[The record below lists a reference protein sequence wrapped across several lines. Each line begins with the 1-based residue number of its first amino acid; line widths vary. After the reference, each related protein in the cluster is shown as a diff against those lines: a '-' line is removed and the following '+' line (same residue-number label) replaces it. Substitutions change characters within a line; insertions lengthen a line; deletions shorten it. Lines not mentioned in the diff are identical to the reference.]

1 MLDVIEDVRNEFK
14 IKLTDKFE
22 EEVISFLNTNG
33 GNIYIGVNDKGDIIG
48 INGNIDLLQRTIK
61 DRIKDNIMPSMLG
74 LYDVIVLEKDNK
86 KYIKVIIARGNER
99 PYYLKGMGMT
109 PDSCFIRVGSSIQS
123 MSNEMI
129 NNEFS
134 KRTRNS
140 LKNIVSPK
148 QDLTFS
154 QLKIYYEEKGFS
166 INNNFLKQLDLYTN
180 DGKYNYNAYL
190 LADNNSISIRFGKYD
205 GINSVNLI
213 ENEDFGNCC
222 IIKATKN
229 ILNKLEIENKT
240 FTKIEYPERKE
251 IKMYD
256 YIAVREAVVNA
267 IVHNDWSNEYS
278 PKFEIFSDR
287 LVISS
292 NGGIQDNTTKEEFLE
307 GFSLPKNK
315 ELMKVFNDL
324 DLVEQMGTGIIRILQ
339 SYNKDSFEFFPNF
352 IRVTFPFN
360 ENKFKANIKEIKNNS
375 LTEIQNNIIGL
386 MLDSPTITQET
397 LARLLDVNIRT
408 IQRNIKTLIDVGLIE
423 RTGATKKGE
432 WIVKRYSS
440 VKKIDT

>member
-1 MLDVIEDVRNEFK
+1 MVGAVEDVRNEFK

-22 EEVISFLNTNG
+22 EEVIAFLNTNG
-33 GNIYIGVNDKGDIIG
+33 GNIFLGIDDKGSIIGVKGD
-48 INGNIDLLQRTIK
+48 IDLLQRTIK
-61 DRIKDNIMPSMLG
+61 DRIKNNIMPSTLG
-74 LYDVIVLEKDNK
+74 LFDVAVLEKDNK
-86 KYIKVIIARGNER
+86 KYIKVIVARGNER

-123 MSNEMI
+123 MPNDMI
-129 NNEFS
+129 NNEFN

-140 LKNIVSPK
+140 LKNIISPK

-166 INNNFLKQLDLYTN
+166 INNNFLNQLELYTD
-180 DGKYNYNAYL
+180 DGKFNYVAYL
-190 LADNNSISIRFGKYD
+190 LADNNSISILFGKYE
-205 GINSVNLI
+205 GTNSVNLI
-213 ENEDFGNCC
+213 ENEDFGNCSL
-222 IIKATKN
+222 IKATKN
-229 ILNKLEIENKT
+229 ILNKIKLENKI

-256 YIAVREAVVNA
+256 YDAVREAVVNA

-278 PKFEIFSDR
+278 PKFEMFSDK

-292 NGGIQDNTTKEEFLE
+292 NGGIQESTSKEEFLQ

-315 ELMKVFNDL
+315 ELMKVFRDL
-324 DLVEQMGTGIIRILQ
+324 DLVEQMGTGIIRILE
-339 SYNKDSFEFFPNF
+339 SYDKSCFEFFPNF

-360 ENKFKANIKEIKNNS
+360 ENKFNTERRVSVRTLEN
-375 LTEIQNNIIGL
+375 LTEIQNSIISL
-386 MLDSPTITQET
+386 MSDSPTITQDK

-408 IQRNIKTLIDVGLIE
+408 IQRNIKDLIE
-423 RTGATKKGE
+423 LGIVERIGATKKGE
-432 WIVKRYSS
+432 W
-440 VKKIDT
+440 KIIDRR

>member
-14 IKLTDKFE
+14 VKLTDKFE
-22 EEVISFLNTNG
+22 EEVISFLNANG

-61 DRIKDNIMPSMLG
+61 DRIKDNIMPSTLD

-86 KYIKVIIARGNER
+86 KYIKVIIAKGSER

-123 MSNEMI
+123 MPNEMI

-166 INNNFLKQLDLYTN
+166 INNNFLKQLDLYTD

-315 ELMKVFNDL
+315 ELMKIFNDL

-360 ENKFKANIKEIKNNS
+360 ENKFKTNTKEIKNNN
-375 LTEIQNNIIGL
+375 LTEIQNSIIGL

-423 RTGATKKGE
+423 RIGATKKGE
-432 WIVKRYSS
+432 WIVRK
-440 VKKIDT
+440 

>member
-61 DRIKDNIMPSMLG
+61 DRIKDNIMPSTLG

-86 KYIKVIIARGNER
+86 KYIKVIIAKGSER

-123 MSNEMI
+123 MPKEMI

-166 INNNFLKQLDLYTN
+166 INNNFLKQLDLYTD

-360 ENKFKANIKEIKNNS
+360 ENKFKTNTKEIKNNN
-375 LTEIQNNIIGL
+375 LTEIQNSIIGL

-423 RTGATKKGE
+423 RIGATKKGE
-432 WIVKRYSS
+432 WIVKR
-440 VKKIDT
+440 

>member
-1 MLDVIEDVRNEFK
+1 MLNIIEDVRNEFK

-33 GNIYIGVNDKGDIIG
+33 GNIFIGVDDKGNVVG
-48 INGNIDLLQRTIK
+48 INGNIDFIQRKIK
-61 DRIKDNIMPSMLG
+61 DRIKDNIMPSTLG
-74 LYDVIVLEKDNK
+74 LYDVVVLEENGK

-109 PDSCFIRVGSSIQS
+109 PDSCFIRVGSAIQRMS
-123 MSNEMI
+123 SEMISNE
-129 NNEFS
+129 FRR
-134 KRTRNS
+134 RTKNS

-154 QLKIYYEEKGFS
+154 QLKIYYEEKGFI
-166 INNNFLKQLDLYTN
+166 INNNFLKQLDLYTD

-190 LADNNSISIRFGKYD
+190 LADNNTISIRFGKY
-205 GINSVNLI
+205 GGTNAVNLI
-213 ENEDFGNCC
+213 ENEDFGNCS
-222 IIKATKN
+222 IVKATKS
-229 ILNKLEIENKT
+229 ILNKLEIENKIY
-240 FTKIEYPERKE
+240 TKIEYPERKE

-256 YIAVREAVVNA
+256 YVAVREAVVNA
-267 IVHNDWSNEYS
+267 IVHNDWSNEYA
-278 PKFEIFSDR
+278 PKFEMFSDR

-292 NGGIQDNTTKEEFLE
+292 NGGIQDSTTKEEFLE
-307 GFSLPKNK
+307 GFSLPRNK

-339 SYNKDSFEFFPNF
+339 SYNKNAFEFFPNF

-360 ENKFKANIKEIKNNS
+360 ENKFNTSKKELNNNN
-375 LTEIQNNIIGL
+375 LCEIQNSIIQL
-386 MLDSPTITQET
+386 MLDSPMITQET

-408 IQRNIKTLIDVGLIE
+408 IQRNIKSLIDMKLIE

-432 WIVKRYSS
+432 WIVK
-440 VKKIDT
+440 I

>member
-14 IKLTDKFE
+14 VKLTDKFE

-33 GNIYIGVNDKGDIIG
+33 GNIYIGINDKGDIVG
-48 INGNIDLLQRTIK
+48 INGKIDLLQRTIK
-61 DRIKDNIMPSMLG
+61 DRIKDNIMPSTLG
-74 LYDVIVLEKDNK
+74 LYDVVTLEENGK
-86 KYIKVIIARGNER
+86 KYIKVIIAHGSEG
-99 PYYLKGMGMT
+99 PYYIKGMGMT

-123 MSNEMI
+123 MPYDMI
-129 NNEFS
+129 NNRVN
-134 KRTRNS
+134 KRTRTS
-140 LKNIVSPK
+140 LRNIVSPK
-148 QDLTFS
+148 QNLTFS
-154 QLKIYYEEKGFS
+154 QLKIYYEEKGFN
-166 INNNFLKQLDLYTN
+166 INNNFLKQLDLYTD

-190 LADNNSISIRFGKYD
+190 LADNNTVSIKFGKYAGTNAVD
-205 GINSVNLI
+205 LI
-213 ENEDFGNCC
+213 ENEDFGNCSL
-222 IIKATKN
+222 IKATKN
-229 ILNKLEIENKT
+229 ILNKIEIENKI

-256 YIAVREAVVNA
+256 FAAVREAVVNA
-267 IVHNDWSNEYS
+267 IVHNDWSNEYA
-278 PKFEIFSDR
+278 PKFEMFSYR

-292 NGGIQDNTTKEEFLE
+292 NGGIQDSTTKEEFLE

-339 SYNKDSFEFFPNF
+339 SYNKESFEFFPNF

-360 ENKFKANIKEIKNNS
+360 ENKFKLTKNEIQNSNI
-375 LTEIQNNIIGL
+375 TETQNNIIGL

-408 IQRNIKTLIDVGLIE
+408 IQRNIKILMDMGLVE
-423 RTGATKKGE
+423 RTGATKKGK
-432 WIVKRYSS
+432 WIVR
-440 VKKIDT
+440 KIV

>member
-14 IKLTDKFE
+14 VKLTDKFE

-61 DRIKDNIMPSMLG
+61 DRIKDNIMPSTLG

-86 KYIKVIIARGNER
+86 KYIKVIIAKGSER

-123 MSNEMI
+123 MPKEMI

-166 INNNFLKQLDLYTN
+166 INNNFLKQLDLYTD

-360 ENKFKANIKEIKNNS
+360 ENKFKTNTKEIKNNN
-375 LTEIQNNIIGL
+375 LTEIQNSIIGL

-423 RTGATKKGE
+423 RIGATKKGE
-432 WIVKRYSS
+432 WIVRK
-440 VKKIDT
+440 

>member
-1 MLDVIEDVRNEFK
+1 MLDIIEDVRNEFK

-33 GNIYIGVNDKGDIIG
+33 GNVYIGVNDKGDIIG

-61 DRIKDNIMPSMLG
+61 DRIKDNIMPSTLG

-123 MSNEMI
+123 MSSEMI

-154 QLKIYYEEKGFS
+154 QLKIYYEEKGFN
-166 INNNFLKQLDLYTN
+166 INNNFLRQLDLYTDN
-180 DGKYNYNAYL
+180 GKYNYNAYL

-205 GINSVNLI
+205 GTNSVNLI
-213 ENEDFGNCC
+213 ENEDFGNCS

-339 SYNKDSFEFFPNF
+339 SYNKESFEFFPNF

-360 ENKFKANIKEIKNNS
+360 ENKFKITKK
-375 LTEIQNNIIGL
+375 EIQNSNLTETQNKL

-408 IQRNIKTLIDVGLIE
+408 IQRNIKILMDMGLVE
-423 RTGATKKGE
+423 RTGSTKKGV
-432 WIVKRYSS
+432 WIVRK
-440 VKKIDT
+440 

>member
-33 GNIYIGVNDKGDIIG
+33 GNIYIGINDKGDIVG

-61 DRIKDNIMPSMLG
+61 DRIKDNIIPSTLG
-74 LYDVIVLEKDNK
+74 LYDVIVSEKYNK

-166 INNNFLKQLDLYTN
+166 INNNFLKQLNLYTD

-205 GINSVNLI
+205 GTNSVNLI
-213 ENEDFGNCC
+213 ENEDFGNCS

-360 ENKFKANIKEIKNNS
+360 ENKFKTNTKEIKNNN
-375 LTEIQNNIIGL
+375 LTEIQNSIIGL

-423 RTGATKKGE
+423 RIGATKKGE
-432 WIVKRYSS
+432 WIVRK
-440 VKKIDT
+440 

>member
-1 MLDVIEDVRNEFK
+1 MLNIIEDVRNEFK

-33 GNIYIGVNDKGDIIG
+33 GNIFIGVNDKGNVVG
-48 INGNIDLLQRTIK
+48 INGNIDFIQRKIK
-61 DRIKDNIMPSMLG
+61 DRIKDNIMPSTLG
-74 LYDVIVLEKDNK
+74 LYDVVVLEENGK

-109 PDSCFIRVGSSIQS
+109 PDSCFIRVGSAIQKMS
-123 MSNEMI
+123 SEMISNE
-129 NNEFS
+129 FRR
-134 KRTRNS
+134 RTKNS

-154 QLKIYYEEKGFS
+154 QLKIYYEEKGFI
-166 INNNFLKQLDLYTN
+166 INNNFLKQLDLYTD

-190 LADNNSISIRFGKYD
+190 LADNNTISIRFGKY
-205 GINSVNLI
+205 GGENAVNLI
-213 ENEDFGNCC
+213 ENEDFGNCS
-222 IIKATKN
+222 IVKATKS
-229 ILNKLEIENKT
+229 ILNKLEIENKIY
-240 FTKIEYPERKE
+240 TKIEYPERKE

-256 YIAVREAVVNA
+256 YAAVREAVVNA

-278 PKFEIFSDR
+278 PKFEMFSDR

-292 NGGIQDNTTKEEFLE
+292 NGGIQDSTTKEEFLE
-307 GFSLPKNK
+307 GFSLPRNK

-339 SYNKDSFEFFPNF
+339 SYNKKAFEFFPNF

-360 ENKFKANIKEIKNNS
+360 ENKFNISKKEVNNNNLS
-375 LTEIQNNIIGL
+375 EIQNSIIQL
-386 MLDSPTITQET
+386 MLDSPMITQET

-408 IQRNIKTLIDVGLIE
+408 IQRNIKSLIDMKLIE

-432 WIVKRYSS
+432 WIVK
-440 VKKIDT
+440 I

>member
-1 MLDVIEDVRNEFK
+1 MIDVIEDVRNEFK
-14 IKLTDKFE
+14 VKLTDKFE

-33 GNIYIGVNDKGDIIG
+33 GNIYIGIDDKGNIVG

-61 DRIKDNIMPSMLG
+61 DRIKDNIMPSTLG
-74 LYDVIVLEKDNK
+74 LYDVVVLEENNK
-86 KYIKVIIARGNER
+86 KYIKIIIARGSDD
-99 PYYLKGMGMT
+99 PYYIRGMGMT

-123 MSNEMI
+123 MPYDMI
-129 NNEFS
+129 NNRVN
-134 KRTRNS
+134 KRTRTS
-140 LKNIVSPK
+140 LRNIVSPK

-154 QLKIYYEEKGFS
+154 QLKIYYEEKGFN
-166 INNNFLKQLDLYTN
+166 INNNFLKQLDLFTD

-190 LADNNSISIRFGKYD
+190 LADNNTISIRFGKYE
-205 GINSVNLI
+205 GTNAAQLI
-213 ENEDFGNCC
+213 ENEDFGNCS

-229 ILNKLEIENKT
+229 ILNKIEIENRI

-256 YIAVREAVVNA
+256 FVAVREAVVNA
-267 IVHNDWSNEYS
+267 IVHNDWSNEYA
-278 PKFEIFSDR
+278 PKFEMFSDR

-292 NGGIQDNTTKEEFLE
+292 NGGIQPSTTKEEFLE
-307 GFSLPKNK
+307 GYSLPKNK

-339 SYNKDSFEFFPNF
+339 SYDKNSFEFFPNF

-360 ENKFKANIKEIKNNS
+360 ENKFKNIRQDNIKNDK
-375 LTEIQNNIIGL
+375 LTEIQNSIIGL

-397 LARLLDVNIRT
+397 LSRLLDVNIRT
-408 IQRNIKTLIDVGLIE
+408 IQRNIKTLIEKGLVE
-423 RTGATKKGE
+423 RIGATKKGE
-432 WIVKRYSS
+432 WIVKVEIR
-440 VKKIDT
+440 KR

>member
-1 MLDVIEDVRNEFK
+1 MC
-14 IKLTDKFE
+14 
-22 EEVISFLNTNG
+22 
-33 GNIYIGVNDKGDIIG
+33 
-48 INGNIDLLQRTIK
+48 NIDLLQRTIK
-61 DRIKDNIMPSMLG
+61 DRIKDNIMPSTLG
-74 LYDVIVLEKDNK
+74 LYDVIALEKDNK

-123 MSNEMI
+123 MSSEMI

-166 INNNFLKQLDLYTN
+166 INNNFLKQLDLYTD

-205 GINSVNLI
+205 GTNSVNLI
-213 ENEDFGNCC
+213 ENEDFGNCS

-278 PKFEIFSDR
+278 PKFEMFSDR

-339 SYNKDSFEFFPNF
+339 SYNKESFEFFPNF

-360 ENKFKANIKEIKNNS
+360 ENKFKTTKKEIQNNN
-375 LTEIQNNIIGL
+375 LTETQNNIIGL

-408 IQRNIKTLIDVGLIE
+408 IQRNIKTLMDMGLVE

-432 WIVKRYSS
+432 WIVRK
-440 VKKIDT
+440 

>member
-14 IKLTDKFE
+14 VKLTDKFE
-22 EEVISFLNTNG
+22 EEVISFLNANG

-61 DRIKDNIMPSMLG
+61 DRIKDNIMPSTLD

-86 KYIKVIIARGNER
+86 KYIKVIIAKGSER

-123 MSNEMI
+123 MPNEMI

-166 INNNFLKQLDLYTN
+166 INDNFLKQLDLYTD

-360 ENKFKANIKEIKNNS
+360 ENKFKTNTKEIKNNN
-375 LTEIQNNIIGL
+375 LTEIQNSIIGL

-423 RTGATKKGE
+423 RIGATKKGE
-432 WIVKRYSS
+432 WIVRK
-440 VKKIDT
+440 

>member
-1 MLDVIEDVRNEFK
+1 MVGAVEDVRNEFK

-22 EEVISFLNTNG
+22 EEVIAFLNTNG
-33 GNIYIGVNDKGDIIG
+33 GNIFLGIDDKGSIIGVK
-48 INGNIDLLQRTIK
+48 GNIDLLQRTIK
-61 DRIKDNIMPSMLG
+61 DRIKNNIMPSTLG
-74 LYDVIVLEKDNK
+74 LFDVAVLEKDNK
-86 KYIKVIIARGNER
+86 KYIKVIVARGNER

-123 MSNEMI
+123 MPNDMI

-140 LKNIVSPK
+140 LKNIISPK

-166 INNNFLKQLDLYTN
+166 INNNFLNQLELYTD
-180 DGKYNYNAYL
+180 DGKFNYVAYL
-190 LADNNSISIRFGKYD
+190 LADNNSISILFGKYE
-205 GINSVNLI
+205 GTNSVNLI
-213 ENEDFGNCC
+213 ENEDFGNCSL
-222 IIKATKN
+222 IKATKN
-229 ILNKLEIENKT
+229 ILNKIKLENKI

-256 YIAVREAVVNA
+256 YDAVREAVVNA

-278 PKFEIFSDR
+278 PKFEMFSDK

-292 NGGIQDNTTKEEFLE
+292 NGGIQENTSKEEFLQ

-315 ELMKVFNDL
+315 ELMKVFRDL
-324 DLVEQMGTGIIRILQ
+324 DLVEQMGTGIIRILE
-339 SYNKDSFEFFPNF
+339 SYDKSSFEFFPNF

-360 ENKFKANIKEIKNNS
+360 ENKFNIEKRVSVKTLEN
-375 LTEIQNNIIGL
+375 LTKIQNSIISL
-386 MLDSPTITQET
+386 MSDSPTITQDK

-408 IQRNIKTLIDVGLIE
+408 IQRNIKNLIE
-423 RTGATKKGE
+423 LGIVERIGATKKGE
-432 WIVKRYSS
+432 WKV
-440 VKKIDT
+440 IDRR

>member
-1 MLDVIEDVRNEFK
+1 MLNIIEDVRNEFK

-33 GNIYIGVNDKGDIIG
+33 GNIFIGVDDKGNVVG
-48 INGNIDLLQRTIK
+48 INGNIDFIQRKIK
-61 DRIKDNIMPSMLG
+61 DRIKDNIMPSTLG
-74 LYDVIVLEKDNK
+74 LYDVVVLEENGK

-109 PDSCFIRVGSSIQS
+109 PDSCFIRVGSAIQKMS
-123 MSNEMI
+123 SEMISNE
-129 NNEFS
+129 FRR
-134 KRTRNS
+134 RTKNS

-154 QLKIYYEEKGFS
+154 QLKIYYEEKGFI
-166 INNNFLKQLDLYTN
+166 INNNFLKQLDLYTD

-190 LADNNSISIRFGKYD
+190 LADNNTISIRFGKY
-205 GINSVNLI
+205 GGTNAVNLI
-213 ENEDFGNCC
+213 ENEDFGNCS
-222 IIKATKN
+222 IVKATKS
-229 ILNKLEIENKT
+229 ILNKLEIENKIY
-240 FTKIEYPERKE
+240 TKIEYPERKE

-256 YIAVREAVVNA
+256 YVAVREAVVNA
-267 IVHNDWSNEYS
+267 IVHNDWSNEYA
-278 PKFEIFSDR
+278 PKFEMFSDR

-292 NGGIQDNTTKEEFLE
+292 NGGIQDSTTKEEFLE
-307 GFSLPKNK
+307 GFSLPRNK

-339 SYNKDSFEFFPNF
+339 SYNKNAFEFFPNF

-360 ENKFKANIKEIKNNS
+360 ENKFNTSKKELNNNNLS
-375 LTEIQNNIIGL
+375 EIQNSIIQL
-386 MLDSPTITQET
+386 MLDSPMITQET

-408 IQRNIKTLIDVGLIE
+408 IQRNIKSLIDMKLIE

-432 WIVKRYSS
+432 WIVK
-440 VKKIDT
+440 I